1 MDKNNVAGLDVDS
14 IISGLAGYNAGT
26 GIIGGYC
33 EAGFPLF
40 YANEAMVEMLGYD
53 SLDDMISGI
62 EGLVANTIHP
72 DDMPQVVADLGT
84 EYYEGQTYETQ
95 YRMPRKDGTWFWTV
109 DRGEVIRAQDG
120 RLAIISV
127 CSDMTDFMRR
137 HTELEKKSLLSE
149 SMLDS
154 LPGGYHRCADDEDFT
169 FLYISERFLDILGWT
184 EEEIRTK
191 FDNKFMNL
199 VHPDDR
205 TLTSD
210 YVDSISSGEERGKQ
224 DQVYRLAAK
233 GGGYRWVTDAT
244 MEMNADGKTFYQ
256 GFITDITEFMTERE
270 EREKELEQIVDQA
283 ERANASKTSFLRH
296 MSHDIRTPLNG
307 IIGMIDMSERYDDDP
322 ERRRDCRQKM
332 LYSTNYLLSLV
343 NDILDMN
350 KLESGQMELENKP
363 FDLVEMLTNQ
373 LTVIDSMAGE
383 VGAKMIGGKESSK
396 IIHRYLIG
404 SPTYL
409 NRVLMNL
416 ASNAVKYN
424 RPGGTVSVYAT
435 ELSCANDEVCYRFVC
450 EDTGIGMSEE
460 FQKRAFDAFAQEER
474 TAQAAYTG
482 TGLGLA
488 IAKEL
493 TELMGGTI
501 VMESTE
507 GVGTKF
513 TMEFTFKIDSG
524 RHLRKMAEH
533 KAVDLAGMHA
543 LLAEDNDLN
552 AEIAEMLLTD
562 MGLIVERVANGKL
575 AVDAFAAAE
584 PGVYDLV
591 FMDVMMPEM
600 DGLQAARAIRA
611 LDRPDAKTTPIL
623 AMTANA
629 FQDDIQASLDAGMNA
644 HITKPLYRERI
655 EEAVAKAMAELL

>member
-1 MDKNNVAGLDVDS
+1 M
-14 IISGLAGYNAGT
+14 
-26 GIIGGYC
+26 
-33 EAGFPLF
+33 
-40 YANEAMVEMLGYD
+40 
-53 SLDDMISGI
+53 
-62 EGLVANTIHP
+62 
-72 DDMPQVVADLGT
+72 
-84 EYYEGQTYETQ
+84 
-95 YRMPRKDGTWFWTV
+95 
-109 DRGEVIRAQDG
+109 
-120 RLAIISV
+120 
-127 CSDMTDFMRR
+127 
-137 HTELEKKSLLSE
+137 
-149 SMLDS
+149 
-154 LPGGYHRCADDEDFT
+154 
-169 FLYISERFLDILGWT
+169 
-184 EEEIRTK
+184 
-191 FDNKFMNL
+191 
-199 VHPDDR
+199 
-205 TLTSD
+205 TSD
-210 YVDSISSGEERGKQ
+210 YVDRISSGEERGKQ

-435 ELSCANDEVCYRFVC
+435 ELSCANDEVRYRFVC

-501 VMESTE
+501 EMESTE

-562 MGLIVERVANGKL
+562 MGLTVERVANGKL

-600 DGLQAARAIRA
+600 DGLKAARAIRA